1 MPKPRIEIDP
11 KRVEAFAQLGSPA
24 AEIADAL
31 GVSEATDSPPVCESS
46 SPRQPR
52 SEEFGC
58 GNFSGTSAEV
68 WECVPMQI
76 FLGKH
81 ELGQG
86 DEGAQVEERTIV
98 RRMVKRG

>member
-24 AEIADAL
+24 REIADAL
-31 GVSEATDSPPVCESS
+31 GVSEGTIRRRFRELVAKATAIRRIRL
-46 SPRQPR
+46 RQFQWT
-52 SEEFGC
+52 SVEG
-58 GNFSGTSAEV
+58 GN
-68 WECVPMQI
+68 VPMQI

-86 DEGAQVEERTIV
+86 DDAAQLEERTIV
-98 RRMVKRG
+98 RRMVKRE